1 MISPRLSI
9 LMVAMSV
16 VGTVAPMA
24 AMAQESEN
32 ELDVGNTEA
41 AQEVV
46 TAASTAV
53 ENNQNNDATVLQVQ
67 ETSLRT
73 GDSERCDD
81 CGSIDIERASVGTQE
96 SEIEQS
102 NEADIETGDIDQ
114 DVDADQDVEGADI
127 DDFVAVLLGN
137 LRL

>member
-1 MISPRLSI
+1 
-9 LMVAMSV
+9 MVAMSV

>member
-1 MISPRLSI
+1 
-9 LMVAMSV
+9 MVAMSV

-32 ELDVGNTEA
+32 DADIGNVESTVEA
-41 AQEVV
+41 IQ
-46 TAASTAV
+46 AASTGV
-53 ENNQNNDATVLQVQ
+53 NNTQENNAAVIQVQ
-67 ETSLRT
+67 ETRLST

-96 SEIEQS
+96 AEVEQS

-114 DVDADQDVEGADI
+114 EQEVESEVEGAEIEDVLAI
-127 DDFVAVLLGN
+127 LLGN

>member
-1 MISPRLSI
+1 
-9 LMVAMSV
+9 MSV

-41 AQEVV
+41 AQEVI

-53 ENNQNNDATVLQVQ
+53 ENNQKNEANVVQVQ
-67 ETSLRT
+67 ETSLST

-137 LRL
+137 LEL